1 MLKFKISDSVKSV
14 KTLSIDLQAEL
25 VPMCDKFMQKK
36 KINIKNEKKMKKK
49 IKKNYNCYLKNV
61 KTLNM

>member
-25 VPMCDKFMQKK
+25 VPLCDKFLQKK
-36 KINIKNEKKMKKK
+36 MIIKNEKKMKKK